1 MRIDLDILR
10 QRADI
15 AWESLRACALCPR
28 KCGVDRLV
36 GEIGYCGGNGRWGQ
50 GEAEPECVYLSSA
63 GPHFGEETC
72 LVGRG
77 GSGTVFFSGCNLSC
91 MFCQNAEI
99 SQGGEGMWVPIS
111 RLASIFLSLQN
122 RGCHNLNIVT
132 PTHFVSHLLR
142 ALVAATENGF
152 RLPLVYNCGGY
163 ESVETIQLLDGIVD
177 IYMPDFK
184 YTDPRIAEELSD
196 APDYPQHAKAA
207 LRAMH
212 RQVGNLQTD
221 GPTGTATQG
230 VLVRHLVLPENLAG
244 TQEAVRFV
252 AEELSTETYVNIMD
266 QYRPCHHA
274 RQRPALSRSIT
285 AEEYQGAVDTAVRY
299 GLHRG
304 FPKKRSY
311 CALW

>member
-1 MRIDLDILR
+1 MRIDLDVLKK
-10 QRADI
+10 RAEI

-28 KCGVDRLV
+28 KCGVDRLA
-36 GEIGYCGGNGRWGQ
+36 GKIGYCGSHGRWGN
-50 GEAEPECVYLSSA
+50 GEPEPDCVYFSSA

-91 MFCQNAEI
+91 MFCQNSEI

-132 PTHFVSHLLR
+132 PTHFVAHLLR
-142 ALVAATENGF
+142 ALVTATEIGF

-184 YTDPRIAEELSD
+184 YTDPKIAEELSD
-196 APDYPQHAKAA
+196 APDYPRYAKAA
-207 LRAMH
+207 LKAMH
-212 RQVGNLQTD
+212 RQVGDLRAD
-221 GPTGTATQG
+221 GPAGTATRG
-230 VLVRHLVLPENLAG
+230 LLIRHLVLPENLAG
-244 TQEAVRFV
+244 TEEAMRFI
-252 AEELSTETYVNIMD
+252 AEEISIETYVNIMD
-266 QYRPCHHA
+266 QYRPCHRA
-274 RQRPALSRSIT
+274 WRRPALSRSIT
-285 AEEYQGAVDTAVRY
+285 AEEYQAAVDAAVRY

-304 FPKKRSY
+304 FPRKRSY
-311 CALW
+311 SALW